1 MGRARC
7 SEGTRTD
14 VLQQIYRWINLED
27 SELQEGVLFSK
38 HPGDARVADASTEN
52 SRIFWING
60 SAGTGKTTI
69 AYTIAEACRI
79 RGILGASFFCSRDDA
94 GCSKPGLIFTTI
106 AHQLGLF
113 CPPFDAEVR
122 RTLQSNPDIG
132 YSDVPYQL
140 EELIVKPLRAV
151 GDLFP
156 PCLIVLDA
164 LDECKDTDAISI
176 ILSSL
181 SRFVNVLSPL
191 KVLVTSRP
199 ERNIAQAFKS
209 SQLNSATQRL
219 ILHEIELDV
228 VQNDIEYYLASK
240 LALIRESN
248 ALECSWPSQEDV
260 HTLARLSFG
269 LFIFAATSI
278 KFIDDRNHSNPKGQ
292 LANLIRNT
300 VAISESSSP
309 HRHLDQLYTQVLI
322 HAFPDISP
330 GLAGRLKTVLG
341 SIIVLQDPLASIAL
355 EQLLRLEANTVRQ
368 RLIHLHSLLIVPED
382 DTQAIRLLHPSF
394 FDFVTDPTRCR
405 ISKFVVTP
413 KTQHTLLARA
423 CLDTMKDLRRDICD
437 LKDPSLLNSEIDGL
451 SERVTRHIPSHLRYA
466 CRHWAFHLTYAM
478 VSDVLLELLKEFFSK
493 YLLYWVE
500 ACSLLGDLRVA
511 IVALDAAQQALA
523 VCHLLFGEWI
533 KLIRLNRK

>member
-1 MGRARC
+1 
-7 SEGTRTD
+7 
-14 VLQQIYRWINLED
+14 V
-27 SELQEGVLFSK
+27 VFSK
-38 HPGDARVADASTEN
+38 YPGDARVADASTEN

-69 AYTIAEACRI
+69 AYTIAEACRT

-94 GCSKPGLIFTTI
+94 ECSNPGLIFTTI

-151 GDLFP
+151 GELFP

-164 LDECKDTDAISI
+164 LDECKDADAISI

-199 ERNIAQAFKS
+199 ERNIRQAFKS
-209 SQLNSATQRL
+209 SQLNSATRRL

-228 VQNDIEYYLASK
+228 VQNDIEHYLASN

-248 ALECSWPSQEDV
+248 SLECSWPSQEDI
-260 HTLARLSFG
+260 HSLAQLSFG

-278 KFIDDRNHSNPKGQ
+278 KFIDDPNYSNPKGQ
-292 LANLIRNT
+292 LGDLIRNT
-300 VAISESSSP
+300 VTISESSSAP
-309 HRHLDQLYTQVLI
+309 YRHLDQLYTQVLI

-330 GLAGRLKTVLG
+330 GLAGRLKMVLG
-341 SIIVLQDPLASIAL
+341 SIIVLQDPLAPIAL
-355 EQLLRLEANTVRQ
+355 EQLLRLEAGTVRQ
-368 RLIHLHSLLIVPED
+368 RMVHLHSLLIVPED
-382 DTQAIRLLHPSF
+382 DTQVIRLLHPSF
-394 FDFVTDPTRCR
+394 FDFVTDPARCR

-413 KTQHTLLARA
+413 KMQHTLLTRA

-437 LKDPSLLNSEIDGL
+437 LKDPSLLNSEIDDL
-451 SERVTRHIPSHLRYA
+451 SERITRYIPSHLRYA

-478 VSDVLLELLKEFFSK
+478 VSDVLLELLKEFCTK

-500 ACSLLGDLRVA
+500 ACSLSGDLRVA
-511 IVALDAAQQALA
+511 IVVLDAAQQALA
-523 VCHLLFGEWI
+523 VCHPIFGWWI
-533 KLIRLNRK
+533 KLIRLNRR